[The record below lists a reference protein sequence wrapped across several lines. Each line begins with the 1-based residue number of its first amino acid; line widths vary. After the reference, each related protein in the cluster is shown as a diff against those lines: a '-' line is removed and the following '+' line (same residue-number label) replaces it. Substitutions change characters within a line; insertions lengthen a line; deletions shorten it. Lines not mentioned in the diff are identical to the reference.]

1 MIAEDRA
8 RLLDLQRARLA
19 QVQGQIA
26 AIERAAFAMRETR
39 RERIAPH
46 TGRDTAIARRAL
58 AREARALAKARPLD
72 ERKPSAQDIERAN
85 AYLRRLGV
93 PEGLL

>member
-1 MIAEDRA
+1 VIAEDRA

-26 AIERAAFAMRETR
+26 AIDRAVHAMGQR
-39 RERIAPH
+39 RERIAPYVYERD
-46 TGRDTAIARRAL
+46 GRAQRHSQAQRRDC
-58 AREARALAKARPLD
+58 ETCGMGG
-72 ERKPSAQDIERAN
+72 KPDADAIERAN